1 MNLQEDIH
9 RIQKI
14 MGLVTAD
21 KLSDDNFINLQEE
34 TINEGF
40 KEDIIKV
47 LDRNGIETTSKLVDG
62 YDNLIKLLGDY
73 QIPNSLKIKT
83 IKDCLKRMGGSILND
98 FDEKPIPYEEMDTE
112 YQEIVYLDINYVMVD
127 RWSRHE
133 NESYLGE
140 FSVRYEDLTEKT
152 IDDILRI
159 VLNLIETF

>member
-14 MGLVTAD
+14 MGLVTVD
-21 KLSDDNFINLQEE
+21 KLSDEYFINLQEE

-73 QIPNSLKIKT
+73 QIQNTLKIKT
-83 IKDCLKRMGGSILND
+83 IKDCLKRIGGISLYDI
-98 FDEKPIPYEEMDTE
+98 DEEPIPYAESNTE
-112 YQEIVYLDINYVMVD
+112 YQEIVYLGINSVIVD
-127 RWSRHE
+127 CWGGHE
-133 NESYLGE
+133 NESHLGE
-140 FSVRYEDLTEKT
+140 FPVKYEVLSEKL

-159 VLNLIETF
+159 VLYLIETS

>member
-34 TINEGF
+34 TIKKGF

-73 QIPNSLKIKT
+73 QIQNSLKIKT
-83 IKDCLKRMGGSILND
+83 IKDCLKRIGGSSLYD
-98 FDEKPIPYEEMDTE
+98 FDEEPIPYREMNTE
-112 YQEIVYLDINYVMVD
+112 YQEIVYLGINNVVVD
-127 RWSRHE
+127 RWGGHE
-133 NESYLGE
+133 NESHLGE
-140 FSVRYEDLTEKT
+140 FPVRYEDLTEKT

>member
-14 MGLVTAD
+14 MGLVTVD

-62 YDNLIKLLGDY
+62 YDNLIKL
-73 QIPNSLKIKT
+73 
-83 IKDCLKRMGGSILND
+83 
-98 FDEKPIPYEEMDTE
+98 
-112 YQEIVYLDINYVMVD
+112 
-127 RWSRHE
+127 
-133 NESYLGE
+133 
-140 FSVRYEDLTEKT
+140 
-152 IDDILRI
+152 
-159 VLNLIETF
+159 